1 MSDPLSPDK
10 EFALMVATR
19 TASVFSVIGSSIIV
33 STFIYFPFFR
43 KPINRLVFYATLGNI
58 LTNVA
63 TLMSVSVIPK
73 DGESPSGLCE
83 LQGLLIQWFM
93 VADSFWVLCM
103 AVNVLLVFFY
113 GYDARQLR
121 GLEKWYFVFSY
132 GVPAVPV
139 VIYVSLDHV
148 GRPIIGSATL
158 WCWVAVEHDWMR
170 IAFFYA
176 PAWVMIFGTCTIYTI
191 TGYRIWQRTVELHSL
206 SQDSYHFGTI
216 ESTIGAKGGDMV
228 NGSAANKI
236 VVTTQIQCDIQS
248 IDSFSSV
255 QMFSMGTQPDDQITE
270 QPLDDLEAQNS
281 LHSSKSECHGGEVT
295 MITSTLPADDS
306 EVPNLSTPRFVGKK
320 RGRTHAAAMAYFQVA
335 FLMFIALT
343 IVWVPSS
350 INRMYQFVNA
360 RHPSFA
366 LNIISAIVL
375 PLQGAWNAAIYIFT
389 TRAECRR
396 AWRETLS
403 KTRGKPLQPQLQQDL
418 FHKTISSSQATRES
432 TIDIALDEIL
442 ERGTWV
448 HHTGIPR

>member
-1 MSDPLSPDK
+1 
-10 EFALMVATR
+10 
-19 TASVFSVIGSSIIV
+19 
-33 STFIYFPFFR
+33 
-43 KPINRLVFYATLGNI
+43 
-58 LTNVA
+58 
-63 TLMSVSVIPK
+63 
-73 DGESPSGLCE
+73 
-83 LQGLLIQWFM
+83 
-93 VADSFWVLCM
+93 
-103 AVNVLLVFFY
+103 
-113 GYDARQLR
+113 
-121 GLEKWYFVFSY
+121 
-132 GVPAVPV
+132 
-139 VIYVSLDHV
+139 
-148 GRPIIGSATL
+148 
-158 WCWVAVEHDWMR
+158 
-170 IAFFYA
+170 
-176 PAWVMIFGTCTIYTI
+176 MIFGTCTIYTI

-236 VVTTQIQCDIQS
+236 VVTTQIQCDIQLIASPCGSPGPERRS

-375 PLQGAWNAAIYIFT
+375 PLQGAWNAAI
-389 TRAECRR
+389 
-396 AWRETLS
+396 
-403 KTRGKPLQPQLQQDL
+403 
-418 FHKTISSSQATRES
+418 SSSPLEQNADVLGARRSPKPEASLCNLSCNKTCFTRQYQARRQHES
-432 TIDIALDEIL
+432 PPSTLPWMKSSNEVPGYTTLGYPGNGLYIYVAPWRCNSGMFFVVLHFCH
-442 ERGTWV
+442 V
-448 HHTGIPR
+448 VFFSSP